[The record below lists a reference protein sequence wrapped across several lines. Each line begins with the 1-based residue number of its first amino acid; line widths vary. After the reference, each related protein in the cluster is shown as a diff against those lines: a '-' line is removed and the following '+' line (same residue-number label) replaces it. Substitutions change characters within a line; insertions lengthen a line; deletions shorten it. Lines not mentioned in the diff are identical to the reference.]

1 MWASDKYDGH
11 GLVFTLCA
19 GVFLHP
25 GKICVS
31 IAAPALINVS
41 YCFVVV
47 VVAVVV
53 VVLEEHLIET
63 RYIRVTLS

>member
-1 MWASDKYDGH
+1 MWASDKYNGY

-25 GKICVS
+25 GKICIS
-31 IAAPALINVS
+31 IAASALINVS

-47 VVAVVV
+47 VVV
-53 VVLEEHLIET
+53 VVLGEHLI
-63 RYIRVTLS
+63 

>member
-11 GLVFTLCA
+11 GLVFTVCA

-31 IAAPALINVS
+31 IAASALINVS

-47 VVAVVV
+47 VV
-53 VVLEEHLIET
+53 VVLGEHLIET
-63 RYIRVTLS
+63 RYIYVTLS

>member
-1 MWASDKYDGH
+1 MWASNKYNGY

-25 GKICVS
+25 GEICIS
-31 IAAPALINVS
+31 IAASALINVS

-47 VVAVVV
+47 VVVVVGVV
-53 VVLEEHLIET
+53 VVLGEHLI
-63 RYIRVTLS
+63 